1 MTKNV
6 PKGNLLLRKNTIL
19 IEGAKVAISSAE
31 ISEIIRQK
39 PNSRVIGIPYKLILF
54 NSIDSAK
61 VSQKRMRI
69 NAKIDDGNKR
79 MDIKLDEINAKR
91 IEKARK
97 KGKKMYTKKIKEHKE
112 IEDLIEST
120 DLFVPKYKTCA
131 CLDSI
136 EKEELCIQN
145 LINGVELDHNSS
157 KSRLGNVIE
166 AICKREVSDYN
177 R

>member
-91 IEKARK
+91 IES
-97 KGKKMYTKKIKEHKE
+97 Y
-112 IEDLIEST
+112 
-120 DLFVPKYKTCA
+120 V
-131 CLDSI
+131 
-136 EKEELCIQN
+136 
-145 LINGVELDHNSS
+145 
-157 KSRLGNVIE
+157 
-166 AICKREVSDYN
+166 
-177 R
+177 

>member
-61 VSQKRMRI
+61 VEQKRTRI
-69 NAKIDDGNKR
+69 DSSIVEGNKR
-79 MDIKLDEINAKR
+79 IDVKLDKINAKR
-91 IEKARK
+91 IAKARK
-97 KGKKMYTKKIKEHKE
+97 KGKKMYTKK
-112 IEDLIEST
+112 
-120 DLFVPKYKTCA
+120 
-131 CLDSI
+131 
-136 EKEELCIQN
+136 
-145 LINGVELDHNSS
+145 
-157 KSRLGNVIE
+157 
-166 AICKREVSDYN
+166 
-177 R
+177 